1 MSHAVRPTT
10 NYAVTRTSSGTP
22 AWLRVETLGLLFLF
36 LVITLPTSYQSI
48 KGLLLAVLLGAVA
61 ARELTRG
68 RLALD
73 PAVLHRLVLFMAV
86 GAGFVLLGVL
96 RGTPGALALAPV
108 YVLWPAVYCLL
119 AAGMVNPM
127 ALHRVM
133 RLLVVAALAIE
144 LYAASYLL
152 YARGLLPPALYLP
165 LDQGQAV
172 GFYGGYV
179 EFNLYAITSLAFLVP
194 YVIGLL
200 IVTPRGQQVPG
211 GRWVVAAAAVLGV
224 AIILLSGRRALWL
237 VVLASPVLALI
248 VRRDLP
254 AAGTAVRLR
263 TLVKTGL
270 AAGLAAYLALTVTG
284 VLDFSRLRLAL
295 SDAFDFSST
304 EGQARGPS
312 QAAALLSGW
321 MDDPVFGAGL
331 GAVASGVVRSL
342 EQPWAYELSYLA
354 LLFQVGLVGVALY
367 AYGALWTLGQCRRV
381 LRDGG
386 PLAAPLAA
394 VLVGTG
400 SFLLANATNP
410 YLQKF
415 DSLWVLFLPLAVVST
430 WRLGLA
436 HSRDPGPAPA
446 APRADSA
453 AVSR

>member
-1 MSHAVRPTT
+1 MRTTGGAPT
-10 NYAVTRTSSGTP
+10 RQSS
-22 AWLRVETLGLLFLF
+22 WLRVETLGLLFLF
-36 LVITLPTSYQSI
+36 LVITLPTSYQAV
-48 KGLLLAVLLGAVA
+48 KGVLLAVLLGAVA
-61 ARELTRG
+61 ARELGRG

-73 PAVLHRLVLFMAV
+73 PAVLHRLVLFTAV
-86 GAGFVLLGVL
+86 GAAFVLLGVL

-119 AAGMVNPM
+119 AAGMVDPG
-127 ALHRVM
+127 ALRRVM
-133 RLLVVAALAIE
+133 RLLVLSTLAIE
-144 LYAASYLL
+144 VYAASYLL
-152 YARGLLPPALYLP
+152 HAAGLLPPALYLP

-194 YVIGLL
+194 YVLALL
-200 IVTPRGQQVPG
+200 IVTPRSEPVPA
-211 GRWVVAAAAVLGV
+211 GRWAVAAAAVAGV
-224 AIILLSGRRALWL
+224 AIILLSGRRALWI
-237 VVLASPVLALI
+237 VVLASPVLAVL

-254 AAGTAVRLR
+254 AAAAAVRLR
-263 TLVKTGL
+263 TLVKAGL
-270 AAGLAAYLALTVTG
+270 AAGVAGYLVLTSTG
-284 VLDFSRLRLAL
+284 VLDLSRLRLAL
-295 SDAFDFSST
+295 SDAFDFSSA

-312 QAAALLSGW
+312 QAAALLAGW
-321 MDDPVFGAGL
+321 IEEPVLGAGL
-331 GAVASGVVRSL
+331 GSVASGVVRSL

-367 AYGALWTLGQCRRV
+367 AYGALWTLSQCRRV

-394 VLVGTG
+394 VLVGSG

-415 DSLWVLFLPLAVVST
+415 DSLWVLFLPLAVVNT

-436 HSRDPGPAPA
+436 RGRASPGGPS
-446 APRADSA
+446 PRRGSSTV
-453 AVSR
+453 VSC